1 MDKRLAIYTVKN
13 SLPKQKT
20 TIVVEKKLWKD
31 FLSFV
36 VKKHGTTR
44 KTSVEIESAI
54 REYLNHH
61 SKEV

>member
-1 MDKRLAIYTVKN
+1 VDKRLAIYTVKN

-20 TIVVEKKLWKD
+20 TIVVDKKLWKD

-54 REYLNHH
+54 GEYLNNH

>member
-1 MDKRLAIYTVKN
+1 VKN
-13 SLPKQKT
+13 SLAKHKT
-20 TIVVEKKLWKD
+20 TIVVDEKLWKS

-54 REYLNHH
+54 REYLNQHGT
-61 SKEV
+61 EV

>member
-1 MDKRLAIYTVKN
+1 VDKRLAIYTVKN

>member
-1 MDKRLAIYTVKN
+1 
-13 SLPKQKT
+13 LPKQKT
-20 TIVVEKKLWKD
+20 TIVVEKELWKD